1 MSEELKPPPEPEQRL
16 LARIATVS
24 PYVALLLGL
33 AIVWAAWGWFALVY
47 PRQQLEAWEQTM
59 HDAVL
64 VTSQNMESSLRQ
76 AESALRSIDL
86 LLLTRAKD
94 SPANDATVALMADGL
109 KESSAGLMELM
120 LVARDGRVFRI
131 PTSSSKAAADLAHH
145 ALMQELAQQPPGSGL
160 LIGSPV
166 RLKPNGRDL
175 MPMAMRLSAPIAEFT
190 HLLAMVDLELLA
202 EQQRPDLSHP
212 DLNPRDTAVGLLR
225 DDGLLMLRLPRLD
238 DERAQPGVNV
248 LAERPALRA
257 RLAERKGSFRQLG
270 WDGHE
275 RLFSLRAFENYGLR
289 LVISQSVDASL
300 AEIRGQRLTLLAAA
314 LAVSLGATL
323 LTVLLQRARA
333 RSSLYDAELR
343 ATSDALPLGL
353 FRCDMQGRVVYANQ
367 TYRELIGVSESE
379 QDFGWLKLVP
389 EAERASALRRWCEVI
404 ARGEPQELMRPLLL
418 SERAERLVA
427 IRTAPLRVG
436 KRLVG
441 QVGTFTDIT
450 RAAQQQ
456 QAAQTLTAIF
466 DLTPNYVLQSDAE
479 GRLSYLNPAV
489 RRLLGLAPDA
499 ALEGLHIA
507 QYLPPQSR
515 ARYEAEVLPALQ
527 REGYWFGRG
536 ELLDGAGQVV
546 PVETTVLM
554 HRNAAGAAE
563 TISMILRNISAELQ
577 AQRERRRS
585 EAILQAVAQNS
596 QALISVIDPDYRVL
610 FINDA
615 FAATHGVSPAAS
627 VGRPVA
633 ELIGDAAF
641 QHTLPFIRAALQ
653 GQRGQFERRR
663 GAPGEALYLQIQ
675 YAPLRSE
682 SGEIEG
688 VIGISH
694 GISDIKREEQRLR
707 DASHTDALTQLLN
720 RSGFAAQV
728 QERLDQAHEQH
739 DWVALLY
746 LDLDRFKPVNDN
758 HGHPIGDALLK
769 AVAGRLRHALR
780 GEDIV
785 ARLGGDEFAVFLP
798 HLAHTGDAQLIAD
811 KLVHAIGQL
820 FTLGPLQLQIGASVG
835 FCAVPAVQAELD
847 SLVARADAALYQA
860 KREGRGRARG
870 EVLDRP
876 LSAPPPA

>member
-24 PYVALLLGL
+24 PYVALLLALG
-33 AIVWAAWGWFALVY
+33 IVWAAWGWFALVY

-120 LVARDGRVFRI
+120 LVTRDGRVFRI
-131 PTSSSKAAADLAHH
+131 PTTSSHASADLAHH
-145 ALMQELAQQPPGSGL
+145 ALMRELAAQPPGGSL

-166 RLKPNGRDL
+166 RLKPNGREL
-175 MPMAMRLSAPIAEFT
+175 MPMALRLSAPIGEFS
-190 HLLAMVDLELLA
+190 HLLAMIDLELLA
-202 EQQRPDLSHP
+202 EQQRPDLGHP

-238 DERAQPGVNV
+238 DERAQPGINV
-248 LAERPALRA
+248 LDERPALRA

-275 RLFSLRAFENYGLR
+275 RLFSFRAFENYALR
-289 LVISQSVDASL
+289 LVLSQSVDASL
-300 AEIRGQRLTLLAAA
+300 AEFHAQRLTLLTVA

-333 RSSLYDAELR
+333 RSNLYDAELR

-389 EAERASALRRWCEVI
+389 EAERAAALQRWRGTIE
-404 ARGEPQELMRPLLL
+404 RGEPQELIRSLPLR
-418 SERAERLVA
+418 EGQQHLVS

-436 KRLVG
+436 KRVVG

-479 GRLSYLNPAV
+479 GRLIYLNPAV
-489 RRLLGLAPDA
+489 RRLLGLAPEAPLQD
-499 ALEGLHIA
+499 LHIA
-507 QYLPPQSR
+507 QYLPPQAR
-515 ARYEAEVLPALQ
+515 GRYEQEVLPALQ
-527 REGYWFGRG
+527 GEGHWFGRG

-554 HRNAAGAAE
+554 HRNSAGEAE

-577 AQRERRRS
+577 TQRERSRS

-596 QALISVIDPDYRVL
+596 QALISVIDPDYKVR
-610 FINDA
+610 FFNDA
-615 FAATHGVSPAAS
+615 FASTHGVRLADCL
-627 VGRPVA
+627 GRPVA
-633 ELIGDAAF
+633 EVIGAAAF
-641 QHTLPFIRAALQ
+641 QHTLPYIRAALQ
-653 GQRGQFERRR
+653 GQRGQFERSH
-663 GAPGEALYLQIQ
+663 GEPGEAQYLQIQ
-675 YAPLRSE
+675 YAPLRNAD
-682 SGEIEG
+682 GEIEG

-694 GISDIKREEQRLR
+694 DISEIKREEQRLR
-707 DASHTDALTQLLN
+707 DASRTDPLTQLLN

-728 QERLDQAHEQH
+728 QERLAQAHEQD

-746 LDLDRFKPVNDN
+746 LDLDRFKPVNDS

-820 FTLGPLQLQIGASVG
+820 FTLGHLQLQIGASVG
-835 FCAVPAVQAELD
+835 FCVVPAVQAEMD
-847 SLVARADAALYQA
+847 GLVARADAALYQA

-870 EVLDRP
+870 EVL
-876 LSAPPPA
+876 SAPPPA